1 MRANKRASVVTAL
14 VCIAVMLCTG
24 CDSIKGI
31 KSIVGNEAE
40 ILESAY
46 FYDEDTDA
54 YRTVIII
61 QNNTLNP
68 IKMGFVKAKA
78 YDENGEQIDQV
89 KDEHG
94 YYALLI
100 PYCWLGNGEKTAV
113 IKTNDG
119 IAGNEDAE
127 FSSILDH
134 YTAVPATL
142 EWEAES
148 NSRQDPNL
156 LPHGLSVTGVEPPY
170 NSQCTVTVH
179 NDSENDY
186 TSDEG
191 SFEFTGD
198 GKQFSFC
205 IVAIYRDDEGK
216 ICDVQQLILHGDS
229 DYNIPAG
236 GDAQLSC
243 YANHTVND
251 ESLTP
256 EYYISI
262 TNLTDEAG
270 E

>member
-1 MRANKRASVVTAL
+1 MRANKWTSIIAAMVF
-14 VCIAVMLCTG
+14 IAVLIFTG
-24 CDSIKGI
+24 CDSIKSI
-31 KSIVGNEAE
+31 KSMAGSEAE

-46 FYDEDTDA
+46 FYDEDTGA
-54 YRTVIII
+54 YRTVLTI

-78 YDENGEQIDQV
+78 YDENGERIDPV

-94 YYALLI
+94 NYELLTT
-100 PYCWLGNGEKTAV
+100 YSWLGTGEKTAV

-119 IAGNEDAE
+119 FAGNEDVE

-148 NSRQDPNL
+148 GARQDPNL
-156 LPHGLSVTGVEPPY
+156 LPHGLSVTEVDSPY
-170 NSQCTVTVH
+170 YSQCTATIH
-179 NDSENDY
+179 NDSEIDY

-198 GKQFSFC
+198 GKRFEFV
-205 IVAIYRDDEGK
+205 IVAVYRDDEGK
-216 ICDVQQLILHGDS
+216 ICDAQELNYSHPG
-229 DYNIPAG
+229 YKIPAG
-236 GDAQLSC
+236 GDAQLGF
-243 YANHTVND
+243 YANHTVSD

-262 TNLTDEAG
+262 TDLTYEADE
-270 E
+270 

>member
-1 MRANKRASVVTAL
+1 MRANKRASVVAAL
-14 VCIAVMLCTG
+14 VCITVMLFTG
-24 CDSIKGI
+24 CDSIKSI
-31 KSIVGNEAE
+31 KSLVGNEAE

-46 FYDEDTDA
+46 FYDEDTCA
-54 YRTVIII
+54 YRTAVII

-94 YYALLI
+94 YYALLVS
-100 PYCWLGNGEKTAV
+100 YYWLGNGEKTAV

-142 EWEAES
+142 EWEVES
-148 NSRQDPNL
+148 GSRQDPNL

-170 NSQCTVTVH
+170 CSQCTVTIH

-186 TSDEG
+186 TSDDG
-191 SFEFTGD
+191 SSEFTGD
-198 GKQFSFC
+198 GKQFSFD
-205 IVAIYRDDEGK
+205 IVAIYRDEEGK
-216 ICDVQQLILHGDS
+216 ICDAQQLIEYGDS
-229 DYNIPAG
+229 ECNIPAG
-236 GDAQLSC
+236 SDAQLSF
-243 YANHTVND
+243 YANHTVSD

-262 TNLTDEAG
+262 TDLTY
-270 E
+270 